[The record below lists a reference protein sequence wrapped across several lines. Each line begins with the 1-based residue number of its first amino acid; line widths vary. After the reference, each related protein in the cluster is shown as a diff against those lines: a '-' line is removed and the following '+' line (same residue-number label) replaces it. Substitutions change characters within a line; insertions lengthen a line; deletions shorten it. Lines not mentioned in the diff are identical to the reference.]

1 MNQRRAARL
10 IIVLGLLLA
19 LGAPAQAQDKQ
30 YALST
35 YDVDLALQ
43 EDGTYRVNETIRF
56 DFQQGAFSQ
65 ANRRIPLGRIDSLRD
80 VQVTSRDGSVTS
92 VEHEADGNDY
102 VIRWTYPERRQP
114 ATFTLRYTA
123 HGALEAEGGANVIDW
138 QAIGDG
144 WDVPIR
150 DIDVTVSIPFG
161 DVPRDSIVVRPEGE
175 ASLER
180 TSAGWTA
187 TFAHDVL
194 APGEGYRVI
203 VRFPERLA
211 VAEPE
216 NDQEG
221 LMVLTAAGL
230 LALGLIGGVT
240 ALTVWNGPSVD
251 PETIADPHRPDLSLP
266 HAAFLAHDSSTGRS
280 RMFSAVLFDLAQR
293 GHVTLRREQ
302 HDSWLGSD
310 DVVTVAAD
318 TDRFGL
324 TDFENALIDE
334 IQQHDTLKAFGQ
346 QSSSYRKEQLE
357 RVQEQAIARGWSQ
370 SKAARSNR
378 LLLGGAPFII
388 AAVGL
393 PFLLSGWAAFLVV
406 GVSGGLGLAAL
417 IASTQRYV
425 TTGAGAQQNAEVLAY
440 LNAAREQVEAQREA
454 DPVGAAQQLLD
465 DLPWL
470 VLDPEVDKSWLDDL
484 KDAME
489 DADREMALPDWL
501 DDAVGPTEEAES
513 AAVAAFM
520 PIYITVISTSGATG
534 AGAVAGG
541 AAGAGA
547 AGGAG
552 GGGGGAG

>member
-35 YDVDLALQ
+35 YGVDLALQ

-56 DFQQGAFSQ
+56 DFQQGTFSQ

-92 VEHEADGNDY
+92 VEHAADGNDY

-123 HGALEAEGGANVIDW
+123 HGALAAEGGANVIDW

-211 VAEPE
+211 VPEPE
-216 NDQEG
+216 TDQEG

-251 PETIADPHRPDLSLP
+251 PETIVDPHRPDLSLP

-334 IQQHDTLKAFGQ
+334 IQQHDTLEAFGQ
-346 QSSSYRKEQLE
+346 QSSSYRQEQLE

-378 LLLGGAPFII
+378 LLLAGAPFII

-425 TTGAGAQQNAEVLAY
+425 TTGAGARQNAEVLAY
-440 LNAAREQVEAQREA
+440 LSAAREQVEAQREA

-484 KDAME
+484 KDALE
-489 DADREMALPDWL
+489 DAETEIPLPDWL
-501 DDAVGPTEEAES
+501 DDAVGPTDETES

>member
-1 MNQRRAARL
+1 M
-10 IIVLGLLLA
+10 IVLGLLLSVC
-19 LGAPAQAQDKQ
+19 LSAQAQDKA
-30 YALST
+30 YALSN

-43 EDGTYRVNETIRF
+43 EDGTIRVTETIRF
-56 DFQQGAFSQ
+56 DFQQGAFTFGT
-65 ANRRIPLGRIDSLRD
+65 RTIPQGRVDSLYD
-80 VQVTSRDGSVTS
+80 VQVTGSDASLTEVTHEDDGAAT
-92 VEHEADGNDY
+92 
-102 VIRWTYPERRQP
+102 IRWTFRERTQP
-114 ATFTLRYTA
+114 ATFTLSYRVA
-123 HGALEAEGGANVIDW
+123 GALGADDGDNVIDW

-161 DVPRDSIVVRPEGE
+161 DVPRDSISVRPEDE
-175 ASLER
+175 ATLER
-180 TSAGWTA
+180 TGAGWTA
-187 TFAHDVL
+187 AFTHGAL
-194 APGEGYRVI
+194 TPGEGYRVI
-203 VRFPERLA
+203 ARFPERIA
-211 VAEPE
+211 VALPE
-216 NDQEG
+216 DDQED

-266 HAAFLAHDSSTGRS
+266 HAAFLAHTSSTGRS
-280 RMFSAVLFDLAQR
+280 RMVSAVLFDLAQR

-310 DVVTVAAD
+310 DVVTVTVD

-324 TDFENALIDE
+324 RDFENALLDE
-334 IQQHDTLKAFGQ
+334 IQQHDTLTAFGQ
-346 QSSSYRKEQLE
+346 QASSYRQEQLE

-470 VLDPEVDKSWLDDL
+470 VLDPEVDKFWLDDL
-484 KDAME
+484 KDALE
-489 DADREMALPDWL
+489 DAETEIPLPDWL